1 VILFDL
7 NIQHHAG
14 IIFNSN
20 FIDSYPFEVIVFKIV
35 FQINALPIRRL
46 DAKES
51 LKERRAL
58 ICSSLNTIGR
68 HTP

>member
-1 VILFDL
+1 MIFLNL
-7 NIQHHAG
+7 NIQHDAR

-20 FIDSYPFEVIVFKIV
+20 FIDPHPLEVIVFKVV
-35 FQINALPIRRL
+35 FQIDAMLRCLNAEEL
-46 DAKES
+46 

-58 ICSSLNTIGR
+58 ICSSLNTVGR